1 MAIPPASRNSPAA
14 PGRPARWP
22 KMRRSRSSVSHST
35 RVRCTKPRSKLLA
48 MPKPSEPRQ
57 GRHIDHASVPIV
69 ASPSGLPTQHLV
81 SARDGAKG
89 LFVAQQ
95 WLLPGDRV
103 LLHTHPV
110 EEAITFLSGSGEAT
124 LGEETVPIGAGVS
137 LYIPAGVV
145 HGFHCTENRLHVLVV
160 FPVPEFA
167 ETTIV
172 ERFREE

>member
-1 MAIPPASRNSPAA
+1 MVMRSNEQSARQAEERHQR
-14 PGRPARWP
+14 RPATAP
-22 KMRRSRSSVSHST
+22 ANPLSPHHPNTLTPPSRR
-35 RVRCTKPRSKLLA
+35 
-48 MPKPSEPRQ
+48 
-57 GRHIDHASVPIV
+57 IDHAAIPIV

-81 SARDGAKG
+81 SARDGAEG

-95 WLLPGDRV
+95 WLQPGDRV

-124 LGEETVPIGAGVS
+124 LGEETVPIGSGVS

-145 HGFHCTENRLHVLVV
+145 HGFRCIEGTLHVMVV

-172 ERFREE
+172 EPECSGAA

>member
-1 MAIPPASRNSPAA
+1 VKRLNGIEKKRAARQRTHRPVGTTGASLSPQY
-14 PGRPARWP
+14 PNTLSPSS
-22 KMRRSRSSVSHST
+22 RR
-35 RVRCTKPRSKLLA
+35 
-48 MPKPSEPRQ
+48 
-57 GRHIDHASVPIV
+57 IDHTDVPIV

-81 SARDGAKG
+81 SARDGAEG

-95 WLLPGDRV
+95 WLQPGDRV

-137 LYIPAGVV
+137 LYIPAGEA
-145 HGFHCTENRLHVLVV
+145 HGFRCTEGTLHVFVV
-160 FPVPEFA
+160 FPTPEFA

-172 ERFREE
+172 EPDCAETG